1 MAGPGIDEGVRRV
14 THFGADEG
22 HANNWAQYDSS
33 KSGPVF
39 LVLIDPRKWCH
50 HRRESAEAH
59 ELRLGRVRCPHD
71 SNAGDSVRSYFGRE
85 RVGVAGNGAQFVS
98 TSIHSSPTAWDLGQD
113 LSQRPL
119 TSAASCTHLCCPHIT
134 TVAQLTNDTP
144 YDVVQHL
151 YPVLRSADRIT
162 HLRESERGQVTDPP
176 HMRCSTPL
184 HPGRLMERLE
194 ALGSGRIRSR
204 GHFWLASRP
213 ELVCAWDGC
222 GGQVSI
228 GPLGEWEELHPRGT
242 RLVVTGVDPLDRAR
256 VRTAFAE
263 IIDATATDTDRPAH
277 DGFDPWLGPI
287 SSLAPVV

>member
-1 MAGPGIDEGVRRV
+1 
-14 THFGADEG
+14 
-22 HANNWAQYDSS
+22 
-33 KSGPVF
+33 
-39 LVLIDPRKWCH
+39 
-50 HRRESAEAH
+50 
-59 ELRLGRVRCPHD
+59 
-71 SNAGDSVRSYFGRE
+71 
-85 RVGVAGNGAQFVS
+85 
-98 TSIHSSPTAWDLGQD
+98 
-113 LSQRPL
+113 
-119 TSAASCTHLCCPHIT
+119 
-134 TVAQLTNDTP
+134 
-144 YDVVQHL
+144 
-151 YPVLRSADRIT
+151 
-162 HLRESERGQVTDPP
+162 
-176 HMRCSTPL
+176 
-184 HPGRLMERLE
+184 MERLE

-228 GPLGEWEELHPRGT
+228 GPLGEREELHPRGT